1 MPTYRHTSGKRFLHI
16 HIPRTGGRFFEENLR
31 INGFE
36 AEQSIWHTIDGVEI
50 AHFDR
55 ELYEEHL
62 NVDDIPHITVVR
74 DPVERF
80 ISCSIFLKR
89 MYGDIDSELED
100 EMYFYSLIKNYPL
113 SEGVNWFRPQVDFI
127 SDQTHLWN
135 FSDGFGDDFGE
146 WISEILGIEF
156 KIHDVPYGK
165 LTTDE
170 TNRVKRTDKIIH
182 NVKTFYRDDYSKLA
196 TQFWET
202 PETKTKTTST
212 PTSESASQTV

>member
-16 HIPRTGGRFFEENLR
+16 HIPRTGGRFLEENLR
-31 INGFE
+31 LNGFE

-55 ELYEEHL
+55 KLYEEHL
-62 NVDDIPHITVVR
+62 NTENIPHITVVR
-74 DPVERF
+74 NPLDRF

-89 MYGDIDSELED
+89 MYGDIDKELED
-100 EMYFYSLIKNYPL
+100 EIYFYSLIENYPL

-127 SDQTHLWN
+127 SDKTHMWR
-135 FSDGFGDDFGE
+135 FEDGFGEDFAK
-146 WISEILGIEF
+146 WISEILEIDF
-156 KIHDVPYGK
+156 TIHDVPYGK

-170 TNRVKRTDKIIH
+170 TNRVVKTDKIIH

-196 TQFWET
+196 TQLWET
-202 PETKTKTTST
+202 PETKT
-212 PTSESASQTV
+212 

>member
-31 INGFE
+31 LNGFE

-55 ELYEEHL
+55 KLYKEYL
-62 NVDDIPHITVVR
+62 NVDNIPHITVVR
-74 DPVERF
+74 NPLDRF

-89 MYGDIDSELED
+89 MYGDIDKELED
-100 EMYFYSLIKNYPL
+100 EMYFYSLIQNYPL
-113 SEGVNWFRPQVDFI
+113 TEGVNWFRPQVDFI
-127 SDQTHLWN
+127 SDETHIWN
-135 FSDGFGDDFGE
+135 FSDGFGEDFGE
-146 WISEILGIEF
+146 WISNILGIEF
-156 KIHDVPYGK
+156 KIYNVPYGK

-170 TNRVKRTDKIIH
+170 TNRVKRTDRIIH

-196 TQFWET
+196 AQFWET
-202 PETKTKTTST
+202 PETKT
-212 PTSESASQTV
+212 